1 PPSPTTILAVTPPP
15 AAQLETVVAQASMPE
30 SADPHFVVG
39 SFSATESS
47 DPTFTT
53 VAATHYMPTSQRDGV
68 HFAYNAIDSA
78 SHATLAMA
86 GGPVRSI
93 Y

>member
-1 PPSPTTILAVTPPP
+1 MAVTPPP